1 MHVDCLLSFSSC
13 FVLIALFNFVLYR
26 ISLLHSNAK
35 VGQSKGDLLSEL
47 SKLEAKVD
55 FFNARY
61 TLEIAA

>member
-1 MHVDCLLSFSSC
+1 M
-13 FVLIALFNFVLYR
+13 LIALFNFVLYR